1 MGRLM
6 GLDLSAFAE
15 AATPGL
21 VEIAEDIAAE
31 VEPHYPT
38 VEVAVDP
45 GGVSVVSHGSFDHF
59 KEWGSINNSPLAYM
73 RRAASARGNYT
84 PEGK

>member
-1 MGRLM
+1 MGRLI
-6 GLDLSAFAE
+6 GFDPTVFVD

-21 VEIAEDIAAE
+21 IEIAEDIAAE

-38 VEVAVDP
+38 VEVAVDA
-45 GGVSVVSHGSFDHF
+45 GGVSVVTHGLFDHF
-59 KEWGSINNSPLAYM
+59 KEWGSVNNSPLAYM

>member
-15 AATPGL
+15 AAAPGL
-21 VEIAEDIAAE
+21 VEVAEDIAAE
-31 VEPHYPT
+31 VKEHYPT

-45 GGVSVVSHGSFDHF
+45 GGVSVVTHGSFDHF
-59 KEWGSINNSPLAYM
+59 EEWGSINIAPLAYM

>member
-1 MGRLM
+1 MGRPM
-6 GLDLSAFAE
+6 GLDLSASIDP
-15 AATPGL
+15 ATPGL

-38 VEVAVDP
+38 VEVAVDA
-45 GGVSVVSHGSFDHF
+45 GGVSVVTHGSFDHF